1 MFKKILVPVDGSK
14 SSKKALAFAVSL
26 ARRFSGGLVLFHAE
40 ELVYYGAPVPDYM
53 GWSSGLTGE
62 TMKALHEQGN
72 KVLEEAKA
80 VAEKEIS
87 QVDTRL
93 VIGSPAA
100 AICDAAEKESCD
112 LIVMGS
118 RGLSD
123 VKGMFLGS
131 VSHAVLQRSK
141 CPVLLV
147 KESSSVEGAQ
157 EKPASASAKK

>member
-1 MFKKILVPVDGSK
+1 MFKKILVPLDGSK
-14 SSKKALAFAVSL
+14 SSKKALELAVSL

-53 GWSSGLTGE
+53 GWSSSLTGE
-62 TMKALHEQGN
+62 TMKALHERGN
-72 KVLEEAKA
+72 KVLEEAKT
-80 VAEKEIS
+80 VAAKEVPS
-87 QVDTRL
+87 VETRL

-100 AICDAAEKESCD
+100 AICAAAEKESCD

-141 CPVLLV
+141 CPVLLI
-147 KESSSVEGAQ
+147 KESSAVEDAP
-157 EKPASASAKK
+157 EKSASASSKY